1 MLIIVG
7 IVLLFIMDLVIKRW
21 ANNRLKDGNNI
32 DTLNGNVR
40 FNLLYNEGAAMGF
53 LGNKKKALNA
63 VTVAAVMMVIALIP
77 DIIKKGTII
86 DKIGITI
93 ATAGALNN
101 SYERIA
107 KGQVT
112 DYISFPKFPIDKI
125 KKIVFN
131 ISDFLIMIGAVMLLI
146 GGLFKHK

>member
-1 MLIIVG
+1 MLVIVG
-7 IVLLFIMDLVIKRW
+7 IVVLFIVDLLIKKW
-21 ANNRLKDGNNI
+21 ANNTLENGNDI
-32 DTLNGNVR
+32 EALDGNVR
-40 FNLLYNEGAAMGF
+40 FNLLYNKGAAMGF
-53 LGNKKKALNA
+53 LGSKKKALNA
-63 VTVAAVMMVIALIP
+63 VTVAAVLMVIALIP
-77 DIIKKGTII
+77 DVIKKGTII

-93 ATAGALNN
+93 AAAGALNN

-107 KGQVT
+107 KGKVT